1 MVLQHRLGGYREY
14 SAPATLAPYCEAV
27 WTYKTPSAT
36 DGAVHRVLPD
46 PAVNI
51 ELLYFRD
58 AKGHVSEPRVVLGGP
73 IETPQVAA
81 FEPRREIVALKVKL
95 EWSDQLRDRL
105 PRLAKVVLD
114 RLSHTHSIEEAT
126 NLLVASVAPRHRA
139 PSVAARGL
147 DIVRWTRGRCAIERA
162 ADQLNVSPRHLRRAV
177 EREAGV
183 TLKGY
188 ARTLRLMRA
197 VTIADAY
204 PAMRPVPWASL
215 AADTGFYDQS
225 HLIRECHALCG
236 LTPSEIL
243 SERRA
248 EIDLTADRIAS

>member
-27 WTYKTPSAT
+27 WTYKTPSET
-36 DGAVHRVLPD
+36 GCAVHRVLPD

-51 ELLYFRD
+51 QLVYLRD
-58 AKGHVSEPRVVLGGP
+58 GAGQVSEPRIVVGGP
-73 IETPQVAA
+73 IGAPEIAA
-81 FEPRREIVALKVKL
+81 FEPRREIVAIKVKL
-95 EWSDQLRDRL
+95 EWSEEFRERV

-114 RLSHTHSIEEAT
+114 RLGKTTSIGEAT
-126 NLLVASVAPRHRA
+126 ELLVGNVVKRERA
-139 PSVAARGL
+139 LGVAARAL
-147 DIVRWTRGRCAIERA
+147 DIVRWTRGRCGIEWVA
-162 ADQLNVSPRHLRRAV
+162 EELGVSPRHLRRAV

-188 ARTLRLMRA
+188 ARTIRLVRA

-204 PAMRPVPWASL
+204 PVTRPVPWASV

-225 HLIRECHALCG
+225 HLIRECHDLCG
-236 LTPSEIL
+236 LTPSAIL

-248 EIDLTADRIAS
+248 EIDLMADRTAS